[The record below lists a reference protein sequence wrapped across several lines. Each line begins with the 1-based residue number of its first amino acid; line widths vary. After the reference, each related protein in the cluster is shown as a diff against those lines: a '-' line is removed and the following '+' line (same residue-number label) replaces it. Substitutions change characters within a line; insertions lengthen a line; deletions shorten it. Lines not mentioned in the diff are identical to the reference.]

1 MGKLTDT
8 ERQQLKA
15 AHPDAI
21 LFRTPVMPG
30 HDFVFRQASVAEFDA
45 FLGAIN
51 GQDSTAKVYAHRTL
65 ARDLL
70 LYPTEAEW
78 NTLASTKPGVAH
90 TLGHELSVRTGLNA
104 EVLVDAL

>member
-1 MGKLTDT
+1 MAKLT
-8 ERQQLKA
+8 EEQRAQLKI

-21 LFRTPVMPG
+21 LFRTPVLPG
-30 HDFVFRQASVAEFDA
+30 HDFVFRQATVAEFDA

-70 LYPTEAEW
+70 LYPSEAEW
-78 NTLASTKPGVAH
+78 NTLTVQKPGVAH